1 MSGAAVGNNGVNLEL
16 MPTFP
21 KSEVEAK
28 LDEILRLVQAGE
40 RVVISLD
47 GEEIAEIRPVAKRMS
62 LEERLPELERR
73 GIIGPV
79 VRSQRRVR
87 PVAHRPGALKRFL
100 RSRD

>member
-1 MSGAAVGNNGVNLEL
+1 
-16 MPTFP
+16 MPTYT

-28 LDEILRLVQAGE
+28 LDEILRMVQAGE

-79 VRSQRRVR
+79 VRSKRRLR
-87 PVAHRPGALKRFL
+87 PIAHRPGALKRFL